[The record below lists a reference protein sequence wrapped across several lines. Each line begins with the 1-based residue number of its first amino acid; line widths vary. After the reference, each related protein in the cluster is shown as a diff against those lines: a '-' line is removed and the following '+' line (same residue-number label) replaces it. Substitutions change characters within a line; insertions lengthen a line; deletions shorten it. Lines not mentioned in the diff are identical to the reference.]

1 MESNSTVTITT
12 AIDPPSMTK
21 MRRSPKIQPQTRAFA
36 RLSVTAVGM
45 VVVVALLFPLQE
57 FSAVHA
63 WTPPR
68 LMVDPLSRRVL
79 LSRTVE
85 GMLLTPVVL
94 LPAIAAATADSLSSS
109 LLLEEL
115 KASEIKL
122 QPIPDLLA
130 QQEWDKVRSI
140 LKVPPVNKL
149 WNLGDVSAVPYDRL
163 YCIILYCLCSCIV
176 FVFVFDGLFS
186 CCLSMLL

>member
-1 MESNSTVTITT
+1 
-12 AIDPPSMTK
+12 MTK
-21 MRRSPKIQPQTRAFA
+21 MRRSPKIQPRAFA
-36 RLSVTAVGM
+36 QLSVTAVGM
-45 VVVVALLFPLQE
+45 VVVALLFLQE

-68 LMVDPLSRRVL
+68 LMVDQLSRRVL

-94 LPAIAAATADSLSSS
+94 LPAIAAATADSSS
-109 LLLEEL
+109 LLLLDEL
-115 KASEIKL
+115 KASQIKM

-149 WNLGDVSAVPYDRL
+149 WNLGDVS
-163 YCIILYCLCSCIV
+163 
-176 FVFVFDGLFS
+176 
-186 CCLSMLL
+186 M

>member
-1 MESNSTVTITT
+1 
-12 AIDPPSMTK
+12 MTK
-21 MRRSPKIQPQTRAFA
+21 MRRSPKIQPRAFA
-36 RLSVTAVGM
+36 PLSVTAVGM
-45 VVVVALLFPLQE
+45 VVVALLFLQE

-149 WNLGDVSAVPYDRL
+149 WNLGDVS
-163 YCIILYCLCSCIV
+163 
-176 FVFVFDGLFS
+176 
-186 CCLSMLL
+186 M